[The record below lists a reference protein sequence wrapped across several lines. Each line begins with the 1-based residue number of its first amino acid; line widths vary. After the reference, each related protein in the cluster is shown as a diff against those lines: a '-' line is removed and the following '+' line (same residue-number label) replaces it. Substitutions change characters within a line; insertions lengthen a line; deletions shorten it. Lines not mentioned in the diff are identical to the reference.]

1 MSHRLW
7 IINYENYLLS
17 FKNYTFCA
25 FPEFQVS
32 VAYNMDHIRE
42 GILVPMSSKHID
54 SYNEK
59 TLQIEIDSRVV
70 LVGLY
75 GL

>member
-1 MSHRLW
+1 
-7 IINYENYLLS
+7 
-17 FKNYTFCA
+17 
-25 FPEFQVS
+25 
-32 VAYNMDHIRE
+32 MDHIRARAE